1 MEGEP
6 MFEVKNDCF
15 GYDKTKKKCKMLK
28 DLYCSKSV
36 CEFYKTKE
44 QITKERRKVVFDYDK
59 D

>member
-1 MEGEP
+1 
-6 MFEVKNDCF
+6 MFEVKTDCF
-15 GYDKTKKKCKMLK
+15 GYDKTKKKCKVLK
-28 DLYCSKSV
+28 ELFCSKSV